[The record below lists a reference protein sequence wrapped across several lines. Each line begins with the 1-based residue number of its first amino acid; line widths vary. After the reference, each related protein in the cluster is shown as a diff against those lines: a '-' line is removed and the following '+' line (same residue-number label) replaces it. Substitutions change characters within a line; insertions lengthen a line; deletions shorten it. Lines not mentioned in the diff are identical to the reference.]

1 MILEADWKHFKQV
14 KADALDRCCQQV
26 LDDVRKGIDDPEL
39 SNHAKYLY
47 LYKLME
53 NSDKRIANIFDY
65 NARSK
70 AMLQLA
76 LMKSDGLLEAKQISG
91 FSDELQSFINSR
103 D

>member
-1 MILEADWKHFKQV
+1 
-14 KADALDRCCQQV
+14 
-26 LDDVRKGIDDPEL
+26 
-39 SNHAKYLY
+39 
-47 LYKLME
+47 ME

-76 LMKSDGLLEAKQISG
+76 LMKSDGLLEAKQING
-91 FSDELQSFINSR
+91 FSDELQSFINSH

>member
-1 MILEADWKHFKQV
+1 MISEADWKHFKQV
-14 KADALDRCCQQV
+14 KADALDKCCQQV

-76 LMKSDGLLEAKQISG
+76 LMKSDGLLEVKQISG

>member
-1 MILEADWKHFKQV
+1 MISEADWKHFKQV
-14 KADALDRCCQQV
+14 KADALDKCCQQV

-91 FSDELQSFINSR
+91 FSDELQRFINSR

>member
-1 MILEADWKHFKQV
+1 MISEADWKHFKQV
-14 KADALDRCCQQV
+14 KADALDKCCQQV
-26 LDDVRKGIDDPEL
+26 LDDVRRGIDNPEL

-47 LYKLME
+47 LYKLID

-91 FSDELQSFINSR
+91 FSDELQRFINSR

>member
-1 MILEADWKHFKQV
+1 MISEADWKHFKQV
-14 KADALDRCCQQV
+14 KADALDKCCQQV

-53 NSDKRIANIFDY
+53 NSDKRIVNIFDY

>member
-1 MILEADWKHFKQV
+1 MISEADWKHFKQV
-14 KADALDRCCQQV
+14 KADALDKCCQQV
-26 LDDVRKGIDDPEL
+26 LDDVRRGIDNPEL

-53 NSDKRIANIFDY
+53 NSDKRIVNIFDY

-91 FSDELQSFINSR
+91 FSDELQRFINSR

>member
-1 MILEADWKHFKQV
+1 MISEADWKHFKRV
-14 KADALDRCCQQV
+14 KADALDKCCQQV
-26 LDDVRKGIDDPEL
+26 LDDVRKGIYNPEL

-76 LMKSDGLLEAKQISG
+76 LMKSDGLLEAKQING
-91 FSDELQSFINSR
+91 FSDELQSFINSH

>member
-1 MILEADWKHFKQV
+1 MISEADWKHFKQV
-14 KADALDRCCQQV
+14 KADALDICCQQV

-53 NSDKRIANIFDY
+53 NSDKCIVNIFDY

>member
-1 MILEADWKHFKQV
+1 MISEADWKHFKQV
-14 KADALDRCCQQV
+14 KADALDKCCQQV

-53 NSDKRIANIFDY
+53 NSDKRIVNIFDY

-91 FSDELQSFINSR
+91 FSDELQRFINSR

>member
-1 MILEADWKHFKQV
+1 MISEADWKHFKQV
-14 KADALDRCCQQV
+14 KADALDKCCQQV
-26 LDDVRKGIDDPEL
+26 LDDVRKGIDDPKL

-91 FSDELQSFINSR
+91 FSDELQRFINSR

>member
-1 MILEADWKHFKQV
+1 MISEADWKHFKQV
-14 KADALDRCCQQV
+14 KADALDKCCQQV

-53 NSDKRIANIFDY
+53 NCDKRIVNIFDY

>member
-1 MILEADWKHFKQV
+1 MISEADWKHFKQV
-14 KADALDRCCQQV
+14 KADALDKCCQQV

-53 NSDKRIANIFDY
+53 NSDKRIV

>member
-1 MILEADWKHFKQV
+1 MISEADWKHFKQV
-14 KADALDRCCQQV
+14 KADALDKCCQQV
-26 LDDVRKGIDDPEL
+26 LDDVRKGIDNPEL

-47 LYKLME
+47 LYKLID

-91 FSDELQSFINSR
+91 FSDELQRFINSR

>member
-1 MILEADWKHFKQV
+1 MISEADWKHFKQV
-14 KADALDRCCQQV
+14 KADALDKCCQQV
-26 LDDVRKGIDDPEL
+26 LDDVRKGIDNPEL

-47 LYKLME
+47 LYKLIE

-91 FSDELQSFINSR
+91 FSDELQCFINSH

>member
-1 MILEADWKHFKQV
+1 MISEEDWKHFKRV
-14 KADALDRCCQQV
+14 KADALDKCCQQV
-26 LDDVRKGIDDPEL
+26 LDDVREGIDNPEL

-47 LYKLME
+47 LYKLVE

-65 NARSK
+65 NSRSK

-76 LMKSDGLLEAKQISG
+76 LMKSDGLLENLQIDG
-91 FSDELQSFINSR
+91 FSDELQNFINSH

>member
-1 MILEADWKHFKQV
+1 MISEADWKHFKQV
-14 KADALDRCCQQV
+14 KADALDKCCQQV
-26 LDDVRKGIDDPEL
+26 LDDVRKGIDNPEL

-47 LYKLME
+47 LYKLID

>member
-1 MILEADWKHFKQV
+1 MISEADWKHFKQV
-14 KADALDRCCQQV
+14 KADALDKCCQQV

-39 SNHAKYLY
+39 SNHAKYLF

>member
-1 MILEADWKHFKQV
+1 MISEADWKHFKQV
-14 KADALDRCCQQV
+14 KADALDKCCQQV
-26 LDDVRKGIDDPEL
+26 LDDVRKGIEDPEL

-91 FSDELQSFINSR
+91 FSDELQRFINSR

>member
-1 MILEADWKHFKQV
+1 MISEADWKHFKQV
-14 KADALDRCCQQV
+14 KADALDKCCQQV
-26 LDDVRKGIDDPEL
+26 LDDVRKGIDNPEL

-70 AMLQLA
+70 ALLQLA

-91 FSDELQSFINSR
+91 FSDELQSFINSHG
-103 D
+103 

>member
-1 MILEADWKHFKQV
+1 MISEADWKHFKQV
-14 KADALDRCCQQV
+14 KADALDICCQQV

-53 NSDKRIANIFDY
+53 NSDKRIVNIFDY

-91 FSDELQSFINSR
+91 FSDELQRFINSR

>member
-1 MILEADWKHFKQV
+1 MISEADWKHFKQV
-14 KADALDRCCQQV
+14 KADALDKCCQQV

-47 LYKLME
+47 LYKLIE

-70 AMLQLA
+70 AMLQLV

>member
-1 MILEADWKHFKQV
+1 MISEADWKHFKQV
-14 KADALDRCCQQV
+14 KADALDKCCQQV
-26 LDDVRKGIDDPEL
+26 LDDVRKGIDDPKL

>member
-1 MILEADWKHFKQV
+1 MISEADWKHFKQV
-14 KADALDRCCQQV
+14 KADALDKCCQQV
-26 LDDVRKGIDDPEL
+26 LDDMRKGIDDPEL

-53 NSDKRIANIFDY
+53 NSDKRIVNIFDY

>member
-1 MILEADWKHFKQV
+1 MISESDWKHFKQV
-14 KADALDRCCQQV
+14 KADALDKCCQQI
-26 LDDVRKGIDDPEL
+26 LDELREGIDNPEL
-39 SNHAKYLY
+39 SNHAEYLY

-76 LMKSDGLLEAKQISG
+76 LMKSDGLLDSTQVNG
-91 FSDELQSFINSR
+91 FSDELQRFINSHE
-103 D
+103 

>member
-1 MILEADWKHFKQV
+1 MISEADWKHFKQV
-14 KADALDRCCQQV
+14 KADALDKCCQQV
-26 LDDVRKGIDDPEL
+26 LDDVRKGIDNPEL
-39 SNHAKYLY
+39 SNHARYLY

-76 LMKSDGLLEAKQISG
+76 LMKSEGLLEAKQING
-91 FSDELQSFINSR
+91 FSDELQSFINSH

>member
-1 MILEADWKHFKQV
+1 MISEADWKHFKQV
-14 KADALDRCCQQV
+14 KADALDKCCQQV

-91 FSDELQSFINSR
+91 FSDELHSFINSR
-103 D
+103 Y

>member
-1 MILEADWKHFKQV
+1 MISEADWKHFKQV
-14 KADALDRCCQQV
+14 KADALDKCCQQV
-26 LDDVRKGIDDPEL
+26 LDDVRKGIEDPEL

-70 AMLQLA
+70 AMLQLV

-91 FSDELQSFINSR
+91 LSDELQSFINSR

>member
-1 MILEADWKHFKQV
+1 MISESDWKHFKQV
-14 KADALDRCCQQV
+14 KEDALDKCCQQV
-26 LDDVRKGIDDPEL
+26 LDEVREGIDNPEL

>member
-1 MILEADWKHFKQV
+1 MISEADWKHFKQV
-14 KADALDRCCQQV
+14 KADALDKCCQQV

-70 AMLQLA
+70 AILQLA

>member
-1 MILEADWKHFKQV
+1 MISESDWKHFKQV
-14 KADALDRCCQQV
+14 KEDALDKCCQQV
-26 LDDVRKGIDDPEL
+26 LDDVRKGIDNPEL
-39 SNHAKYLY
+39 SDHAKYLY

-76 LMKSDGLLEAKQISG
+76 LMKSDGLLEAKQING
-91 FSDELQSFINSR
+91 FSDELQRFINSH

>member
-1 MILEADWKHFKQV
+1 MISEADWKHFKQV
-14 KADALDRCCQQV
+14 KEDALDKCCQQV
-26 LDDVRKGIDDPEL
+26 LDDVRKGIDNPEL
-39 SNHAKYLY
+39 SDHAKYLY

-76 LMKSDGLLEAKQISG
+76 LMKSDGLLEAKQING
-91 FSDELQSFINSR
+91 FSDELQSFINSH

>member
-1 MILEADWKHFKQV
+1 MISEADWKHFKQV
-14 KADALDRCCQQV
+14 KADALDKCCQQV

-53 NSDKRIANIFDY
+53 NSDKRIANIFNY

>member
-1 MILEADWKHFKQV
+1 MISEADWKHFKQV
-14 KADALDRCCQQV
+14 KADALDKCCQQV

-53 NSDKRIANIFDY
+53 NSDKRIVNIFDY

-70 AMLQLA
+70 AMLQLV

>member
-1 MILEADWKHFKQV
+1 MISESDWKHFKQV
-14 KADALDRCCQQV
+14 KADALDKCCQQV
-26 LDDVRKGIDDPEL
+26 LDEVRESIDNPEL

-76 LMKSDGLLEAKQISG
+76 LMKSDGLLEAKQING
-91 FSDELQSFINSR
+91 FSDELQCFINSH

>member
-1 MILEADWKHFKQV
+1 MISEADWKHFKQV
-14 KADALDRCCQQV
+14 KADALDKCCQQV
-26 LDDVRKGIDDPEL
+26 LDDVRRGIDNPEL

-53 NSDKRIANIFDY
+53 NSDKRIVNIFDY

>member
-1 MILEADWKHFKQV
+1 MISEADWKHFKQV
-14 KADALDRCCQQV
+14 KADALDKCCQQV
-26 LDDVRKGIDDPEL
+26 LDDVRRGIDNPEL

-91 FSDELQSFINSR
+91 FSDELQRFINSR

>member
-1 MILEADWKHFKQV
+1 MISEADWKHFKQV
-14 KADALDRCCQQV
+14 KADALDKCCQQV
-26 LDDVRKGIDDPEL
+26 LDDVRKGIDNPEL

-47 LYKLME
+47 LYKLIE

-91 FSDELQSFINSR
+91 FSDELQSFINSH